1 MQVRAVWDA
10 CTPYVEELMHALPSA
25 VVFCTIH
32 LVYIGLLAAADKP
45 EVLGINS
52 VVTVN
57 AVVVV
62 VVEGSVVVSPVIGF
76 VGLVVPP
83 PVEDVLPGDVPK
95 SQVVVNVLEDDPMMW
110 SVII

>member
-1 MQVRAVWDA
+1 
-10 CTPYVEELMHALPSA
+10 MHALPSA

-62 VVEGSVVVSPVIGF
+62 VIEGSVVVSPVIGS
-76 VGLVVPP
+76 VGLVIP

>member
-1 MQVRAVWDA
+1 MQVCAAWDA
-10 CTPYVEELMHALPSA
+10 CTPYEEELKHALPSA

-32 LVYIGLLAAADKP
+32 LVYIGLLAAADMP
-45 EVLGINS
+45 EVLGINW
-52 VVTVN
+52 
-57 AVVVV
+57 V

-83 PVEDVLPGDVPK
+83 VEDVLPGDVPK
-95 SQVVVNVLEDDPMMW
+95 SHVVVNVLGDDPMW